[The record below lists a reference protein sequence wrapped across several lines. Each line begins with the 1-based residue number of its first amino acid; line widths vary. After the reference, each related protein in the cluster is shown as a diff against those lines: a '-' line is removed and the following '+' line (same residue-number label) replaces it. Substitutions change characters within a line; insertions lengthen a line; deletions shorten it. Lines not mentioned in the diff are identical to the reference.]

1 MTGSWRMK
9 QNSSGCGHDGLG
21 SAAMTTPGNGQKAC
35 PSTRSVHSSGTQ
47 KGECLRKSSIH
58 FLHIFARRP
67 DRKTPSAR
75 PSRPLSIR
83 NHPSFSPFQPPAT
96 WTRPR
101 TMVSGSEWG
110 HFLYHACPHRLMSVP
125 WWPLAV
131 IIGQKCPRPKEGRV
145 VGGHISLMGRPR
157 VFLRGLPPCTCF
169 IFTVP
174 GLLPLGVI
182 DKRHQYSPSPSSLIR
197 MRMV

>member
-1 MTGSWRMK
+1 MTGLWRMK
-9 QNSSGCGHDGLG
+9 QNSSECGHDGLG
-21 SAAMTTPGNGQKAC
+21 SAPMTTPGNGQKAC

-47 KGECLRKSSIH
+47 KGECLRRSSIH
-58 FLHIFARRP
+58 FPHIFARRP

-75 PSRPLSIR
+75 PSRLYPFVTIPRFPPSC
-83 NHPSFSPFQPPAT
+83 HP
-96 WTRPR
+96 RPGPGR
-101 TMVSGSEWG
+101 GPWFPEVSGG
-110 HFLYHACPHRLMSVP
+110 HFLYYACPHRLMAVP

-131 IIGQKCPRPKEGRV
+131 IIGQKCPRAKEGRV
-145 VGGHISLMGRPR
+145 VGSHISLMGRPR

-174 GLLPLGVI
+174 GLVPLGVI